1 MSLYEYPDEISSA
14 EKKVRFLIKL
24 VGYGFL
30 AYILYEAS
38 KRSFGF
44 Q

>member
-1 MSLYEYPDEISSA
+1 MALYEYPEEISSA

-24 VGYGFL
+24 IGYGCL
-30 AYILYEAS
+30 AFVLYEAS

-44 Q
+44 

>member
-1 MSLYEYPDEISSA
+1 MALYDYPEEISSA

-30 AYILYEAS
+30 AFVLYEAAS
-38 KRSFGF
+38 RSFGF
-44 Q
+44 